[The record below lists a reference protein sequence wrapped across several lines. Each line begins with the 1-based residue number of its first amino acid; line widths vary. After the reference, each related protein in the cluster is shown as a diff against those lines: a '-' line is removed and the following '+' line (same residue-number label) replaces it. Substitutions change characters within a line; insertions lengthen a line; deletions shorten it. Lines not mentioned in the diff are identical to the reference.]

1 MKNFNKIITLLIAI
15 IAVLTI
21 ACAVSVVTICISGAK
36 PDIYTSKGI
45 SAEANSGAELPE
57 SFDYGDGYIKNIIF
71 VGDKTISPISNVYT
85 DLPKSQVWT
94 AADGSLPLDNN
105 LKTVAVIHSD
115 DEKGSSIPSA
125 AELYKPQYIIITVGI
140 ENGVAYCNEEKFK
153 AYYKELIVAIKEAS
167 PDTKIMLQSIFPI
180 SKKAAKDNPNIS
192 NDRIDRANTWI
203 LDVCEES
210 SVKFLNTSS
219 ALKDSAGYRAAEYDS
234 GDGITLNAD
243 GYKAMVEYIRTHG
256 YK

>member
-1 MKNFNKIITLLIAI
+1 MKNFKKIITLLIAI

-36 PDIYTSKGI
+36 PDIYTVKASPAKA
-45 SAEANSGAELPE
+45 SSGAELGKT
-57 SFDYGDGYIKNIIF
+57 FDYGDGYIKNIIF
-71 VGDKTISPISNVYT
+71 VGDKTISPISEVY
-85 DLPKSQVWT
+85 PEVQKSQVWS
-94 AADGSLPLDNN
+94 AVDGSLPLDKN

-115 DEKGSSIPSA
+115 DEKGSAIPSA
-125 AELYKPQYIIITVGI
+125 VELYKPQYIVITVGI

-153 AYYKELIVAIKEAS
+153 EYYTELITAIKEVS
-167 PDTKIMLQSIFPI
+167 PDTNIILQSILPI
-180 SKKAAKDNPNIS
+180 SKKAEKDNPNIS
-192 NDRIDRANTWI
+192 NDRIDRANKWI

-210 SVKFLNTSS
+210 SVKFLNTAS
-219 ALKDSAGYRAAEYDS
+219 ALKDSGGYLAPEYDS

-243 GYKAMVEYIRTHG
+243 GYKAMVDYIRTHG